1 MKKPRFISHYLVLDD
16 LLKNVDVRS
25 KSDIIYYLTSRIENI
40 KVDLKKEGIEFIENI
55 SKESTHSIYK
65 PYVLLPTDENIYRA
79 KELLKRYSTD
89 KVLSFLEQKQ
99 RVFKDESQ
107 GSN

>member
-1 MKKPRFISHYLVLDD
+1 MKKPPFTSHFLVLQD
-16 LLKNVDVRS
+16 LINRVDVRE
-25 KSDIIYYLTSRIENI
+25 KSDIIFYLTSRIENI
-40 KVDLKKEGIEFIENI
+40 KVDLKKEGIEFIEDI
-55 SKESTHSIYK
+55 SKESRYSTYK
-65 PYVLLPTDENIYRA
+65 PYILLPTDENISRA
-79 KELLKRYSTD
+79 KELLRRYSTD